1 VRQGAV
7 IPLRRAI
14 YSRMPGLEITEKR
27 PRLPIFAKGLS
38 ARLLMLTIAFVML
51 AEVLIY
57 APSIGRF
64 RLVFLEER
72 LATAH
77 LAILTLEATP
87 DQMVSEEL
95 ERELMSHVG
104 AYMVALKKPGSGKL
118 MLMVD
123 APSKEPTTFD
133 LRNQSFVGLIRDA
146 FATLLGNGMGLLRV
160 VGPSPKDQNVL
171 VEILIDEKPLRD
183 ELLDF
188 SWRIL
193 ALSLVI
199 SLFTAAL
206 VYLSLHLMMVRPM
219 RRLTDSMTKF
229 REDPEN
235 PEKLIEPS
243 SRADEIGVAER
254 ELLEMQEGLR
264 ASLVQKTRLAAL
276 GTAVNKINHD
286 LRNMLSTARLVSDRL
301 AHSGDPDVQRITP
314 TLVNTIDHAVRL
326 CTQTLDFAQEGP
338 PTLHLTTFSLRDL
351 VAEVGH
357 DLPLSENGE
366 FECRNHVEEA
376 LLIEGDREQFFR
388 VFLNLGTNAVQ
399 AGATRLDVSARE
411 VEAHVI
417 IEFADNGPGLPPRAR
432 DKLFTPFEGS
442 ARRGGTG
449 LGLAISRELLRAH
462 GGDIRLEESTSDG
475 TRFLLVLPV
484 AQNERGSI
492 ALCGQQL
499 PERGAA
505 E

>member
-1 VRQGAV
+1 M
-7 IPLRRAI
+7 
-14 YSRMPGLEITEKR
+14 SGLGITEKR

-38 ARLLMLTIAFVML
+38 ARLLILTIAFVML

-72 LATAH
+72 LAAAH

-87 DQMVSEEL
+87 DQMVSEDL
-95 ERELMSHVG
+95 ERELMAHVG
-104 AYMVALKKPGSGKL
+104 AYMVALKKPGAGKL

-123 APSKEPTTFD
+123 TPLKEPVTFD
-133 LRNQSFVGLIRDA
+133 LRNQSFVGLIGDS
-146 FATLLGNGMGLLRV
+146 FATLSGNGMGLMRV
-160 VGPSPKDQNVL
+160 VGPSPKDQDVL

-199 SLFTAAL
+199 SLITAAL
-206 VYLSLHLMMVRPM
+206 VYLSLHWMMVRPM
-219 RRLTDSMTKF
+219 RRLTESMTKF
-229 REDPEN
+229 RDDPEN
-235 PEKLIEPS
+235 PGKLIEPS

-301 AHSGDPDVQRITP
+301 AHSGDPDVQRVTP

-326 CTQTLDFAQEGP
+326 CTQTLDFARDGA
-338 PTLHLTTFSLRDL
+338 PTLDLSTFSLRGL

-357 DLPLSENGE
+357 DLPVSENGD
-366 FECRNHVEEA
+366 FECRNHIDEA
-376 LLIEGDREQFFR
+376 VVLEADREQLFR
-388 VFLNLGTNAVQ
+388 VFLNIGTNAVQ
-399 AGATRLDVSARE
+399 AGATQLDVSARQIE
-411 VEAHVI
+411 THIV

-432 DKLFTPFEGS
+432 EKLFTPFEGS

-462 GGDIRLEESTSDG
+462 GGDIRLEDSTSAG
-475 TRFLLVLPV
+475 TRFLMVLPLAQTDRV
-484 AQNERGSI
+484 AAPERGP
-492 ALCGQQL
+492 QE